1 MPDSAMSQSEPAQIP
16 EDALEEM
23 KRGKLPHNLQS
34 RLGDATTFSFIA
46 SSGPGGQNVN
56 KVATAVQLRCNVF
69 KLGLSP
75 PVYARLKE
83 LAGSRMTTAGEIVIT
98 ARSYRTQE
106 QNREDARARLSD
118 LVAKAHIRQAKR
130 IKTRVSKA
138 AKAKRVEA
146 KTQRGAVKQARAKPR
161 LD

>member
-1 MPDSAMSQSEPAQIP
+1 MSGSEPFAIP
-16 EDALEEM
+16 DEALEE
-23 KRGKLPHNLQS
+23 R
-34 RLGDATTFSFIA
+34 FIA
-46 SSGPGGQNVN
+46 ASGPGGQNVN

-69 KLGLSP
+69 RLGLAP

-83 LAGSRMTTAGEIVIT
+83 LAGSRMNAVGEIVIT

-106 QNREDARARLSD
+106 QNREDARARLAE
-118 LVAKAHIRQAKR
+118 LVAKAHIRKAKR
-130 IKTRVSKA
+130 IRTKVSKA